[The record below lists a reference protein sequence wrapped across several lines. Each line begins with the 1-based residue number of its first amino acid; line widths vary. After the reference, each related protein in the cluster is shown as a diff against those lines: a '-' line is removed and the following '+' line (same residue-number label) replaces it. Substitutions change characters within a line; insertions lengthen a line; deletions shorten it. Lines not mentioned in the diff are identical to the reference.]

1 MHLNIFF
8 FMQKK
13 VIVLICS
20 VCINVYISLDILFIL
35 NPNFGVTGVSVNQF
49 TSDPALLDQSR

>member
-1 MHLNIFF
+1 
-8 FMQKK
+8 MQKK

-20 VCINVYISLDILFIL
+20 VFINVYISLDMLFIL
-35 NPNFGVTGVSVNQF
+35 NLNFGVTGVSVNQF